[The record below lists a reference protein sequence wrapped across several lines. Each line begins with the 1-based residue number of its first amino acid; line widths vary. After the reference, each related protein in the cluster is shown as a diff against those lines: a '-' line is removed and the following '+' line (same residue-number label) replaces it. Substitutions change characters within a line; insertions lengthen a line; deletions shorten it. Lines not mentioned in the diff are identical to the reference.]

1 MRPAGFPP
9 MVISKNTFGLAIA
22 VLAKRQN
29 AKRIR
34 PRFALRS
41 EMIADKEG
49 FDSTCEETAAL
60 ERL

>member
-1 MRPAGFPP
+1 
-9 MVISKNTFGLAIA
+9 MVISKNTFGLAIV

-49 FDSTCEETAAL
+49 FDSTCEETEAL
-60 ERL
+60 ESL

>member
-1 MRPAGFPP
+1 MRPAGLPP
-9 MVISKNTFGLAIA
+9 MVISKKTFGLAIV

-49 FDSTCEETAAL
+49 FDSTCEETEAL
-60 ERL
+60 ESL